1 MIGQRE
7 PYTITDQ
14 VIDEHV
20 TVPPAAAPQAVGSRE
35 AKRLA
40 TRHAILDA
48 TLRSLIE
55 DGYGSLTT
63 RRIAERAGIAQ
74 STLMHHFETRESLL
88 VEAVANL
95 AETLAETAI
104 GEIDLGALHGE
115 GHRAAVL
122 DRAWA
127 TFTSP
132 EALGAAQLWG
142 AAWTEP
148 ELATAL
154 RELEMRVAEI
164 VMGAAATVFPDE
176 ARDPQFPV
184 LIDGVVQVIRG
195 LIMAIPTWGRPVIDA
210 RWAAIKPVLVT
221 ASSHLLA
228 PPD

>member
-1 MIGQRE
+1 M
-7 PYTITDQ
+7 
-14 VIDEHV
+14 IDETV
-20 TVPPAAAPQAVGSRE
+20 TDAPPPVGARE

-40 TRHAILDA
+40 TRSSILEA
-48 TLRSLIE
+48 TVAGLVE

-88 VEAVANL
+88 VEAVASL
-95 AETLAETAI
+95 AATLAETAL
-104 GEIDLGALHGE
+104 GQIDLAGFRGE
-115 GHRAAVL
+115 GHRSAVL

-132 EALGAAQLWG
+132 EALAAAQLWG

-148 ELATAL
+148 ELAKAL
-154 RELEMRVAEI
+154 QELELRVAEI
-164 VMGAAATVFPDE
+164 VMSTAATVFPAE
-176 ARDPQFPV
+176 SEDPQFPV

-210 RWAAIKPVLVT
+210 RWEALKPVLVT

-228 PPD
+228 PPE